1 MKDKI
6 FILLLTLALPVS
18 LAATES
24 NYLIDYHSGHYYEA
38 GKTLRKLAHK
48 NDTQALYYLGKMY
61 VKGYGVVHNMK
72 HGNRLIL
79 KSAQLGYEPA
89 QNYLAKYFL
98 HKRDTANALFW
109 YKKAASQGNVD
120 AQLFVG
126 SAYLHGFGIT
136 KNISEAKVWL
146 NKAAKNKNALA
157 QYYLASL
164 FIKSKDA
171 RNRKKAVEWFILAAK
186 NGNKEAQYRLGMSY
200 YFGEGIKQD
209 RAKAV
214 QWLEKSAHLLDWQ
227 LF

>member
-89 QNYLAKYFL
+89 QNYLAYSAFWL
-98 HKRDTANALFW
+98 SFFAALLYHFIASVRCF
-109 YKKAASQGNVD
+109 AACG
-120 AQLFVG
+120 
-126 SAYLHGFGIT
+126 
-136 KNISEAKVWL
+136 EAAPEVL
-146 NKAAKNKNALA
+146 INF
-157 QYYLASL
+157 S
-164 FIKSKDA
+164 
-171 RNRKKAVEWFILAAK
+171 
-186 NGNKEAQYRLGMSY
+186 
-200 YFGEGIKQD
+200 
-209 RAKAV
+209 
-214 QWLEKSAHLLDWQ
+214 
-227 LF
+227 